1 MCFITLTSLK
11 RKGCLFC
18 RISINLYLSV
28 VPSWFSLV
36 FFFLFHLGQKC
47 LKSDA
52 VLSSLKPIKRYKR
65 SICPILGDVH
75 LVSPLYIYSVNG
87 EEISRLCKCPVFIKL
102 TRTHFN
108 IHWWFLPESIITVTV
123 ATWWF
128 FFCCASSALHVGCS
142 TCGVRAQWPCR
153 CGILSPTRDQTSVIN
168 TGRQTQPLDHQG
180 SSQMVIFLNSIIPF
194 TFISWHSIVF

>member
-1 MCFITLTSLK
+1 MIQ
-11 RKGCLFC
+11 
-18 RISINLYLSV
+18 
-28 VPSWFSLV
+28 FS

-128 FFCCASSALHVGCS
+128 FFAVLALHCTWAALLVVSVLSDPADVGS
-142 TCGVRAQWPCR
+142 YPQPGTKPASLTLEGRLNHWT
-153 CGILSPTRDQTSVIN
+153 TREV
-168 TGRQTQPLDHQG
+168 LKWW
-180 SSQMVIFLNSIIPF
+180 FF
-194 TFISWHSIVF
+194 